1 MIELLISKTCKF
13 APRDQWQGYDNERK
27 SFPDIAAAK
36 AWISDTYGKS
46 KRMAMYRDRAD
57 GGADKCG
64 YVICFRPAFRS
75 KGDPIYE
82 QHWVE
87 FHQCTPFDPTE
98 KEG

>member
-46 KRMAMYRDRAD
+46 KRMAMYRGMA
-57 GGADKCG
+57 K
-64 YVICFRPAFRS
+64 
-75 KGDPIYE
+75 
-82 QHWVE
+82 
-87 FHQCTPFDPTE
+87 
-98 KEG
+98 